1 VGPFSINA
9 QTIEHSILGC
19 HSNRPAQWLQ
29 ALLNPTT
36 KFKVGDERRAYAL
49 QSPEPTVCFALC
61 CGGYSDPVVRVYT
74 AKNVRLELGVAKRE
88 FLQAS
93 VGIRDNKVMLPKILE
108 WYSRELVM
116 DSAALLQ
123 WVCRQKVS
131 GKLEAQIH
139 QCIKNQKSH
148 RSPAHCLQW
157 MPYNFG
163 FRYIFV
169 HDLVRRSSPFDS

>member
-1 VGPFSINA
+1 
-9 QTIEHSILGC
+9 
-19 HSNRPAQWLQ
+19 
-29 ALLNPTT
+29 
-36 KFKVGDERRAYAL
+36 
-49 QSPEPTVCFALC
+49 
-61 CGGYSDPVVRVYT
+61 VRVYT
-74 AKNVRLELGVAKRE
+74 AQNVQLELGVAKRE

-93 VGIRDNKVMLPKILE
+93 VGIRDNKVILPKILE
-108 WYSRELVM
+108 WYSRELVT
-116 DSAALLQ
+116 DSAVLLE
-123 WVCRQKVS
+123 WVRRQKVS